1 MIIYHGGTDPVKIP
15 KIMKSERMLDFGEG
29 FYTTSNREQA
39 ARWAELVAVKRKT
52 SIRVITEYEFSFD
65 AAKKELAV
73 ISFDKPDDKWFDFVC
88 RNRSGRTP
96 AEPYDIAIGPVANDQ
111 VYTVVVLYEQ
121 GLLSREAAISAL
133 KVRELYNQI
142 LFHTEQS
149 LNYCRYVR
157 HIEIGGAS
165 GGKK

>member
-73 ISFDKPDDKWFDFVC
+73 ISFDNPDDIWLEFVC
-88 RNRSGRTP
+88 RNR
-96 AEPYDIAIGPVANDQ
+96 
-111 VYTVVVLYEQ
+111 
-121 GLLSREAAISAL
+121 
-133 KVRELYNQI
+133 
-142 LFHTEQS
+142 TEQS

-165 GGKK
+165 GGEK